1 MRRNILSNESVH
13 AQTNEQG
20 YKRETAF
27 SSSRKNTKGLNDANK
42 LNIYI
47 QEHYNRVNNNK

>member
-1 MRRNILSNESVH
+1 MRRNILNNDSTNIK
-13 AQTNEQG
+13 TNEQD

-27 SSSRKNTKGLNDANK
+27 SSSRKTTKVLSDANK
-42 LNIYI
+42 LSIYL